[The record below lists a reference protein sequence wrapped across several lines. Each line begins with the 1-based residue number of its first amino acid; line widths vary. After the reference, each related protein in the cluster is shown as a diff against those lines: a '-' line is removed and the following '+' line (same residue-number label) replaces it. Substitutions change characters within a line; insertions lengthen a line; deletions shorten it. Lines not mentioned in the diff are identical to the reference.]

1 VSTYLPKLRRI
12 LTLTPDSIGS
22 TFFQRSLTL
31 YLNMQGIPTK
41 NYHDLA
47 LFAPNT
53 NNLVSTLTKSNYST
67 VARVSP
73 YRAEEFERSK
83 HVYLKFCNIFFNDVY
98 VVDRC
103 SFESALSYCHRS
115 SIGSKLNVYS
125 KQQYIDNTSITPYN
139 ISIDKFIQS
148 LKYFEDFYVWV
159 DRYFPIHK
167 KINHDDIIYNTDETY
182 KNILNLS
189 TDIDYS
195 IAEYNKFN
203 FLRVR
208 DNDFSIFSKETL
220 VNYFNVSDKVQE
232 LVAND
237 LLPNGDGVPIKK
249 ITLEEKIKSIT
260 NFEKLLKIYNTYPS
274 NHFIKVTE
282 EHIHNR
288 VKKEQT
294 FWTT

>member
-1 VSTYLPKLRRI
+1 MSPYLPKLRRI

-47 LFAPNT
+47 VFAPNT
-53 NNLVSTLTKSNYST
+53 NDLAGTLCKSTYST

-73 YRAEEFERSK
+73 YRAEEFKKSK
-83 HVYLKFCNIFFNDVY
+83 DLYLKFCSVFFTDIY

-103 SFESALSYCHRS
+103 SFESAISYCHRNFND
-115 SIGSKLNVYS
+115 GKLNVYS
-125 KQQYIDNTSITPYN
+125 KKQYIDNTITTPY
-139 ISIDKFIQS
+139 SMPTDKFIQS

-159 DRYFPIHK
+159 DKYFPIHK
-167 KINHDDIIYNTDETY
+167 KINHDDIVYNTDETY
-182 KNILNLS
+182 KSILNLIAD
-189 TDIDYS
+189 TKYS
-195 IAEYNKFN
+195 IVSYNKFN

-208 DNDFSIFSKETL
+208 DTDFSNFSKETL
-220 VNYFNVSDKVQE
+220 VNYINIQDNIQNLIDNSLIPIDNAF
-232 LVAND
+232 
-237 LLPNGDGVPIKK
+237 PIKK

-260 NFEKLLKIYNTYPS
+260 NFHKLLDIYNKYPS
-274 NHFIKVTE
+274 NHFTKITE
-282 EHIHNR
+282 EHIYNR
-288 VKKEQT
+288 VTKEQT